1 MAPDISSIGNA
12 VGASRVVA
20 LPVRW
25 QQLAESINR
34 GEPLSLDTSAAYA
47 QNLLR
52 HLQAL
57 NLIPY
62 RDAEED
68 RVQPLRN
75 WARKL
80 GVLS

>member
-34 GEPLSLDTSAAYA
+34 GEPLSLGALRSDDGSDSGSGTSAG
-47 QNLLR
+47 
-52 HLQAL
+52 
-57 NLIPY
+57 
-62 RDAEED
+62 D
-68 RVQPLRN
+68 
-75 WARKL
+75 L
-80 GVLS
+80 GACRQQ